1 MDEPIVSPQLATLRR
16 WQKAHPFAITWHNMI
31 QRCYNTKHPG
41 YKDYGG
47 RGILVCAEWRNDC
60 AAFERWAESQER
72 QLGWS
77 LDRRD
82 NNAGYSPDN
91 CRYASSAVQLRNRR
105 NNVLM
110 TAFGETKTMMDW
122 SLDKRCSTTIGAL
135 RWRIGRRMDHQEA
148 ITTPAVKKKKL
159 SVSNVSEIVA
169 IRKSRKQDAE
179 IAARFGIHEDYIRK
193 LVLQEKRKLL
203 AHIHP
208 VDPVVSNIDAPGS
221 GIGDG
226 DIATGPSAVAE

>member
-1 MDEPIVSPQLATLRR
+1 
-16 WQKAHPFAITWHNMI
+16 
-31 QRCYNTKHPG
+31 
-41 YKDYGG
+41 
-47 RGILVCAEWRNDC
+47 
-60 AAFERWAESQER
+60 
-72 QLGWS
+72 
-77 LDRRD
+77 
-82 NNAGYSPDN
+82 
-91 CRYASSAVQLRNRR
+91 
-105 NNVLM
+105 
-110 TAFGETKTMMDW
+110 MMDW

-135 RWRIGRRMDHQEA
+135 RWRIGRGMDHQEA